1 MKDGKYEQRVTV
13 ELYYQ
18 GPKKRIRLARLP
30 NATDE
35 LVDILKKNYPQP
47 KYWVRLI
54 TELF

>member
-1 MKDGKYEQRVTV
+1 MKNGKYEQRVTAV
-13 ELYYQ
+13 LYVQ
-18 GPKKRIRLARLP
+18 GKTKRNRLALLP

-35 LVDILKKNYPQP
+35 LVEVLKKNYPQP

>member
-18 GPKKRIRLARLP
+18 CKTKRMRLALLP

-35 LVDILKKNYPQP
+35 LVEVLKKNYPQP
-47 KYWVRLI
+47 RYWVRSI

>member
-13 ELYYQ
+13 ELYVQ
-18 GPKKRIRLARLP
+18 GTTKRIRVARLP

-35 LVDILKKNYPQP
+35 LVDILKKNYPYP

>member
-13 ELYYQ
+13 ELYVQ
-18 GPKKRIRLARLP
+18 GTKKRMRLAQLP

-35 LVDILKKNYPQP
+35 LVDVLKKNYPQP
-47 KYWVRLI
+47 QYWVRLI